1 MNHTVRVS
9 IIDQVSFKHESDD
22 QLTLT
27 TEDPNAMWRPKIV
40 FKQMTEGLYEILELI
55 RGNGEPV
62 PVMIGKAMQTDG
74 MAGLDKLRYYL
85 QMLGKNGFLKYRL
98 EIGDTPFASLLPQVP
113 HFRYEES
120 RAAKDTPYVISRFAY
135 CRHEDGEMLLKSPLS
150 YGKIM
155 LHHANLLTGLHRLAR
170 PCTVQELAEAVD
182 ELNEDSALTFLN
194 FLANAGSIQEVDDD
208 GLTKEDHDPSLA
220 QWAFHDLVYHAN
232 SRMGRH
238 SDPYGGTFH
247 FTKKFDPPPA
257 IKKPMSDDIFPLFKP
272 DMERLK
278 REEVSYSQI
287 QEMRQSIR
295 QYGEAPITADQLGE
309 FLYRTARIKK
319 FVKEAG
325 VSWRPSPGGGAIH
338 ELEIYPVINR
348 CQGLEFGVYHYNPL
362 DHYLSRVNQA
372 PEHPVQWLL
381 ELGGM
386 TGVLEQAPQVM
397 FVLTAR
403 FQRIQIKY
411 QSVAYAVIL
420 KNVGCLYQTM
430 YLVATAMG
438 LAPCALG
445 GGDSDLFARIAGLN
459 YYEETSVGEFL
470 LGSGPAVRPEPLKP
484 SNEIMVRAMQN
495 FKSPF
500 GEQ

>member
-9 IIDQVSFKHESDD
+9 IIDQVCFEHESDD

-27 TEDPNAMWRPKIV
+27 TEGPNFIWRPKII
-40 FKQMTEGLYEILELI
+40 FKQMTEGLYDIFELM
-55 RGNGEPV
+55 RGKGESV
-62 PVMIGKAMQTDG
+62 SFMIGKAMLTDG
-74 MAGLDKLRYYL
+74 MAGLGKLRYYL
-85 QMLGKNGFLKYRL
+85 KMLGQNGFLKYRL
-98 EIGDTPFASLLPQVP
+98 EIGDTPFASLLPLVP
-113 HFRYEES
+113 YFRYEES

-135 CRHEDGEMLLKSPLS
+135 CRQEDGEMLMKSPLS
-150 YGKIM
+150 HGKIV
-155 LHHANLLTGLHRLAR
+155 LHHASLLTGLHRLAR
-170 PCTVQELAEAVD
+170 PCTVQELAEAID
-182 ELNEDSALTFLN
+182 ELNDESALTFLN
-194 FLANAGSIQEVDDD
+194 FLANSGSIQEVDGD
-208 GLTKEDHDPSLA
+208 GVINEDRDPSLA
-220 QWAFHDLVYHAN
+220 QWAFHDLVFHAN

-238 SDPYGGTFH
+238 ADPYGGTFH
-247 FTKKFDPPPA
+247 FMNKFDTLPA
-257 IKKPMSDDIFPLFKP
+257 IKKPVSDDIFSLFKP

-309 FLYRTARIKK
+309 FLYRAARIKK

-372 PEHPVQWLL
+372 PEHLVQWLL

-386 TGVLEQAPQVM
+386 AGVLEQAPQVL
-397 FVLTAR
+397 FILTAR

-445 GGDSDLFARIAGLN
+445 GGDSDLFARIAGFN

-484 SNEIMVRAMQN
+484 SNEIMDRTKQE
-495 FKSPF
+495 FKSQF